1 MVYLPFK
8 GWAILLSQ
16 YFAITKQKT
25 GQQCWPWTRV
35 FPNTLPKISFLY
47 DDQTGA
53 IVKWL
58 FYTYICS
65 LIFLKSSKSCNATES
80 PSAIRL
86 QLSAPPP
93 MNLCEKKYTQY
104 CIIYPCY
111 EKKAI
116 NIHEK
121 VKFVI
126 ITYWM
131 LSIHETNSKAEL
143 VGAWHWTYD
152 SGAQSTVL
160 NTTRPYCVPP
170 Y

>member
-1 MVYLPFK
+1 
-8 GWAILLSQ
+8 
-16 YFAITKQKT
+16 
-25 GQQCWPWTRV
+25 
-35 FPNTLPKISFLY
+35 
-47 DDQTGA
+47 
-53 IVKWL
+53 
-58 FYTYICS
+58 
-65 LIFLKSSKSCNATES
+65 
-80 PSAIRL
+80 
-86 QLSAPPP
+86 

-143 VGAWHWTYD
+143 VGA
-152 SGAQSTVL
+152 
-160 NTTRPYCVPP
+160 
-170 Y
+170 